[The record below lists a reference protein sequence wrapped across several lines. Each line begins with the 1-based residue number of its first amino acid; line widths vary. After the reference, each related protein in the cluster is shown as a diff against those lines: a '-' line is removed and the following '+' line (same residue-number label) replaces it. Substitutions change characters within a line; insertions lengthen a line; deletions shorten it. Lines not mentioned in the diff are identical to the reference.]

1 MILCPLW
8 SNRYNRE
15 WAWYTIWSRRVDCTV
30 WQCCSFVIISIW
42 STCVTNSPRA
52 KSMKMARL
60 PKNAAFA
67 VVCLLHL
74 LILSGQWQS
83 TSAISSSSVS
93 SSVTGAVAGGNSSE
107 NVLQTAETSS
117 PGTTGGPVGTKR
129 TCSNVH
135 SIFEQRGFNTANM
148 PTDPVTGECRYL
160 SFTRIDKV
168 RQSMRLLY
176 SVVIDLPGWMCV
188 LGNVTTS

>member
-1 MILCPLW
+1 
-8 SNRYNRE
+8 
-15 WAWYTIWSRRVDCTV
+15 
-30 WQCCSFVIISIW
+30 
-42 STCVTNSPRA
+42 
-52 KSMKMARL
+52 MKMARL

-148 PTDPVTGECRYL
+148 PTDPVTGSSAFPYL
-160 SFTRIDKV
+160 LPELLVQLTFGFFFFKYPCFSFMNAPCCA
-168 RQSMRLLY
+168 RQHQSPTEAQRATA
-176 SVVIDLPGWMCV
+176 SKGRR
-188 LGNVTTS
+188 SSSRKA